1 MLAKGTDLNRGLAGR
16 ANNEPKTERIPLK
29 KRDFL
34 TFCDTVE
41 VEAIDS
47 CQANWAQIEG
57 YS

>member
-1 MLAKGTDLNRGLAGR
+1 MLAKGTDLNRGLAGKGTM
-16 ANNEPKTERIPLK
+16 NPKTERIPLK

-47 CQANWAQIEG
+47 CQASKRKLN
-57 YS
+57 